1 MSWDGKRGALSASR
15 WGKGKEQE
23 QEAIFDPT
31 LMSSTWLMADANA
44 GSPLAVREYRS
55 VMSLGMTLL
64 TTLMFSLKAFYG
76 TEDVTS
82 YEQTST
88 TSGHLKVR

>member
-1 MSWDGKRGALSASR
+1 MSWDGKRGGLGARR

-23 QEAIFDPT
+23 QEATFDPT

-44 GSPLAVREYRS
+44 GSPLAVREYRC
-55 VMSLGMTLL
+55 VMSLGTTLL
-64 TTLMFSLKAFYG
+64 TTLMSSLKVFYG

-82 YEQTST
+82 YARTST
-88 TSGHLKVR
+88 TSGHLQEG